1 MTPATSSTPAQFAV
15 AVNGAGL
22 AQGTYAGLV
31 NIAPT
36 GPASGIQS
44 VPVTLVVGAAQNLVV
59 SLTPLSFTYLA
70 GSPIPATQTIAITG
84 TTALPF
90 TATATT
96 PGGTWL
102 AVSPANGITPASVT
116 VSLMPAGLLAGTYNG
131 SVTISSAS
139 ASNSPQTVPVT
150 LVVTAIPAPSLT
162 AVVNAASFVAG
173 PMAPGEIVT
182 LGGMGIGPATLT
194 GLHLTALG
202 TVDTTVA
209 NTRVLFDNIFAPIIY
224 ASATQT
230 SVVVPYGLQ
239 GRVTVQVQVI
249 YNDVPSNLFPVT
261 IAASAPGIFT
271 QNSAGSGQGSI
282 LNENGSVNSPANPT
296 TEGKVIVIYAT
307 GEGATKPPG
316 LDGSVTGSVPNT
328 PVLPVS
334 VTIGKQ
340 TARVNYSG
348 GAPGFVSGALQVN
361 AVVPPGAGT
370 GNVDVEIKVGDNPSQ
385 KRVTVA
391 LQ

>member
-1 MTPATSSTPAQFAV
+1 STPVQFTV

-31 NIAPT
+31 NIAPS

-44 VPVTLVVGAAQNLVV
+44 VPVTLVVGAAQNLTI
-59 SLTPLSFTYLA
+59 SPAALTFSYLA
-70 GSPIPATQTIAITG
+70 GSPIPAAQTIAVTG

-96 PGGTWL
+96 TGGTWL
-102 AVSPANGITPASVT
+102 TVSPASGTTPGSVT
-116 VSLMPAGLLAGTYNG
+116 VSLMPAGLLSGTYTG
-131 SVTISSAS
+131 TVTIASAS

-150 LVVTAIPAPSLT
+150 LVVTSIPPPSLT

-182 LGGMGIGPATLT
+182 LGGTNIGPATLT
-194 GLHLTALG
+194 GLRLTSSG

-209 NTRVLFDNIFAPIIY
+209 NTRVLFDNIPAPIIY

-230 SVVVPYGLQ
+230 SVVVPYALQ

-282 LNENGSVNSPANPT
+282 LNENGSVNSSANPT
-296 TEGKVIVIYAT
+296 TVGKVIVIYAT
-307 GEGATKPPG
+307 GEGATNPPG
-316 LDGSVTGSVPNT
+316 SDGAVTGAVPRT

-340 TARVNYSG
+340 PARVNYAG

-385 KRVTVA
+385 KQVTVA